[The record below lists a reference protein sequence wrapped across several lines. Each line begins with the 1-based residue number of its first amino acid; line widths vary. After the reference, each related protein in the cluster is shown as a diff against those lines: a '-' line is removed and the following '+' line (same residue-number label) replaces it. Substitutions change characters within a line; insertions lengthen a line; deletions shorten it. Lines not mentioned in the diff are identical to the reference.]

1 VEAMR
6 NVQPVGPYYFGGMC
20 DGAHIALRMAQRVD
34 SVGEKVGML
43 SVFDTWVLEN
53 SQRPIAWLIHYY
65 AQRLQEL
72 RKKTLS
78 DKLNIGVRAFRK
90 YAKKIFRP
98 SVERSAWSKAYWPDK
113 NFVPPTFSGAV
124 TLFKRAKQPY
134 YYVHDPEMG
143 WGARSLGGVKI
154 QLLPIRHV
162 EMLHEPN
169 VEILGQHLAEC
180 LRKTFQA
187 NAEAFP
193 DEPRVPVPVGSENE
207 SEVL

>member
-1 VEAMR
+1 GDLYPAFFAVVPPGENPVGYAKLARHMGPNHTFYKLQAAGPALVDRPYTEEEMQTLAEEYVEAMR

-98 SVERSAWSKAYWPDK
+98 SVE
-113 NFVPPTFSGAV
+113 
-124 TLFKRAKQPY
+124 
-134 YYVHDPEMG
+134 
-143 WGARSLGGVKI
+143 
-154 QLLPIRHV
+154 
-162 EMLHEPN
+162 
-169 VEILGQHLAEC
+169 
-180 LRKTFQA
+180 
-187 NAEAFP
+187 
-193 DEPRVPVPVGSENE
+193 
-207 SEVL
+207 